1 MRSKMMIGWLLCV
14 LFCNGGLALAQEK
27 AQPKGEVTVKPAE
40 VTVKPA
46 AATTPAASQPA
57 VATPQV
63 PGEPQTAAQAV
74 ESAKQGIEYA
84 KAKNWWG
91 VSSIV
96 IFLLMFALN
105 ATKLFD
111 KIGKRWAYIILPV
124 LGVAAMLL
132 AKFAGDLSWG
142 AAIAVLTSAPCMG
155 LAWDFVKRGLLAQ
168 EATTPMKPTP
178 PV

>member
-14 LFCNGGLALAQEK
+14 LSCSSGWALAQEK
-27 AQPKGEVTVKPAE
+27 AQPKGEVTVKSGE
-40 VTVKPA
+40 VTVKPV
-46 AATTPAASQPA
+46 ATVPAASQPA

-63 PGEPQTAAQAV
+63 PGELQTAAQAV
-74 ESAKQGIEYA
+74 EAAKQGIEFA

-91 VSSIV
+91 LSSIV
-96 IFLLMFALN
+96 IFILMFILN
-105 ATKLFD
+105 AVKLFD

-132 AKFAGDLSWG
+132 AKFAGNLSWG
-142 AAIAVLTSAPCMG
+142 AAITVLTSAPCMG
-155 LAWDFVKRGLLAQ
+155 LAWDFVKRGILAQ

>member
-1 MRSKMMIGWLLCV
+1 MRSKMMIGWLLFV
-14 LFCNGGLALAQEK
+14 LSCSSGLALAQEK
-27 AQPKGEVTVKPAE
+27 AQPKGEVTVNP

-46 AATTPAASQPA
+46 ATAPAASQPA
-57 VATPQV
+57 TVVATPQV

-91 VSSIV
+91 LSSIV
-96 IFLLMFALN
+96 IFLIMFGLN

-155 LAWDFVKRGLLAQ
+155 LAWDFVKRGILAQ
-168 EATTPMKPTP
+168 EVTTTMKPTP